1 MLRGMEELRVS
12 ASEFRIYMKDLA
24 NHVAMGNAAVI
35 VSRHG
40 LPVGVWVNLQEYQA
54 FREFQR
60 KRAEQERAARGGV
73 EVPDEHPDALPVDEV
88 ERLYRATAKATD
100 DRTLRWRGK
109 AWISLIARGRG
120 SAVDP
125 PS

>member
-1 MLRGMEELRVS
+1 MEELRVS

-40 LPVGVWVNLQEYQA
+40 LPLGAWVNLDEYRA
-54 FREFQR
+54 FREYQENR
-60 KRAEQERAARGGV
+60 RAKAQPV
-73 EVPDEHPDALPVDEV
+73 QLPDEHPDAIPVDEV
-88 ERLYRATAKATD
+88 ERLYRATAMATD
-100 DRTLRWRGK
+100 DRTLRWRSK
-109 AWISLIARGRG
+109 AYISLTARRR
-120 SAVDP
+120 AADP